1 MSRRLR
7 MAEQGG
13 TGRASCGLPPTWRT
27 GDPAIPPG
35 GRAGTVSGTIGTPSP
50 VVRQEHSS
58 GAGPVLHEQR
68 EGRAAPGSSGWP
80 LRSRLELAAL
90 PGAVPSVRLHARLI
104 VREWGLGSI
113 AETVELVVSELATNA
128 VKVSAGIGSSAP
140 GDAYYW
146 MAPRCIA
153 LFLACDRRRV
163 LVQIWDGDPGPPQPA
178 DADANAESGRGL
190 LLVEALTEDWGWYWP
205 EGGNQG
211 KWVWAAIAGAGF
223 GSPR

>member
-13 TGRASCGLPPTWRT
+13 PGRASRGLPPTWRT
-27 GDPAIPPG
+27 GDSAIPSG
-35 GRAGTVSGTIGTPSP
+35 GRAGTVSGATQAPSP

-58 GAGPVLHEQR
+58 GAGPVLHEER
-68 EGRAAPGSSGWP
+68 EGRAAPSSSGWP

-90 PGAVPSVRLHARLI
+90 PSAVPSVRLHARLI
-104 VREWGLGSI
+104 VGEWGLGSI

-128 VKVSAGIGSSAP
+128 VKVSAGMGSSAP
-140 GDAYYW
+140 GGDCYG

-178 DADANAESGRGL
+178 DVDENAESGRGL
-190 LLVEALTEDWGWYWP
+190 LLVEALSADWGWYWP
-205 EGGNQG
+205 EAGKRG
-211 KWVWAAIAGAGF
+211 KWVWATV
-223 GSPR
+223 